1 MSGGEAASSF
11 LCPGPRKRGLPW
23 SRGVLCLLV
32 VPGLSFGRGPAAE
45 PVHQP
50 GGVVPVH
57 PRAGDSL
64 KVSQGADRA
73 GAERRAV
80 PDALG
85 LVQARKYARNS
96 GRFSVVN
103 YARITW
109 ARHARSLKLA
119 SYEPAV
125 TPSPSCAGLI
135 RDQYPVLGVSGGVP
149 VYELLEFLVAVLGV
163 VDCAAL
169 TPASSRSGTP

>member
-1 MSGGEAASSF
+1 MASRAPSAASCATRTS
-11 LCPGPRKRGLPW
+11 GSAR
-23 SRGVLCLLV
+23 
-32 VPGLSFGRGPAAE
+32 
-45 PVHQP
+45 QP
-50 GGVVPVH
+50 GAWTEIAASVEDLNAWSAQPRTVVILENKETSYAITDDH
-57 PRAGDSL
+57 PCTTVLHGH
-64 KVSQGADRA
+64 G
-73 GAERRAV
+73 
-80 PDALG
+80 
-85 LVQARKYARNS
+85 
-96 GRFSVVN
+96 FSVVN